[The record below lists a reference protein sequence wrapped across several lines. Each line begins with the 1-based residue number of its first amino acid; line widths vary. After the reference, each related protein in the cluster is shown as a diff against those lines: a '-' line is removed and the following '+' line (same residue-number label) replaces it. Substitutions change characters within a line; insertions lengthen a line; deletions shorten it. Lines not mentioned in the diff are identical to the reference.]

1 MIEDV
6 GSDEEGEEGSVQE
19 GCIQHGEEDRE
30 RTLEEMKNRQ
40 GEAEQLFPED
50 PGLWPELLTKQ
61 PRDQDLS
68 PLQLL
73 NAIYNLQ
80 LQSIF
85 GEICIALRIFY
96 TLPVSVAGGER
107 AFSKI
112 KLVKNYLRS
121 TMSQDRLNSLALLS
135 VESQLARALDFKDLI
150 RDFVLTSLQL
160 SVMLDHEPRE
170 HNHS

>member
-1 MIEDV
+1 
-6 GSDEEGEEGSVQE
+6 
-19 GCIQHGEEDRE
+19 
-30 RTLEEMKNRQ
+30 MKNRQ

-61 PRDQDLS
+61 QRDQDLS

-85 GEICIALRIFY
+85 GEICIALRIFC

-107 AFSKI
+107 AFSKM

-121 TMSQDRLNSLALLS
+121 TMSQDRLNRLALLS

-150 RDFVLTSLQL
+150 RDFANKKTRQWAFSATW
-160 SVMLDHEPRE
+160 
-170 HNHS
+170 